1 MPCAVLLKR
10 PFNKRIFRK
19 KLRKLFHRLYEN
31 PIRLCA
37 AMFIL
42 LFPAFCGSVQA
53 GDCAATG
60 TAELSQADVYQA
72 RMELK
77 NKAGAYDFSSG
88 AMDAAKA
95 CADLINRI
103 SSLSID
109 SKAIPG
115 LDDIAEA
122 VKKQAQDALNDTEEE
137 ACRYVAQ
144 TGRSWISSQLGLI
157 RTESNAKASQL
168 AGAHVSVSNPSLRA
182 VLGTYRTRLMGT
194 LPRYSDMP
202 GLK

>member
-1 MPCAVLLKR
+1 MPRAVQFKW
-10 PFNKRIFRK
+10 
-19 KLRKLFHRLYEN
+19 LFHRRRKRRLPLCPSIII
-31 PIRLCA
+31 PICML
-37 AMFIL
+37 MFTL
-42 LFPAFCGSVQA
+42 LFPAFPGSVQA

-77 NKAGAYDFSSG
+77 NKAGVFDFSSG
-88 AMDAAKA
+88 SMDAAKA

-109 SKAIPG
+109 SKTIPG
-115 LDDIAEA
+115 LDDIIEA
-122 VKKQAQDALNDTEEE
+122 VKKQAEGALNDTEEE

-144 TGRSWISSQLGLI
+144 TGRSWIAAQIGLI
-157 RTESNAKASQL
+157 RTESNAKASEL
-168 AGAHVSVSNPSLRA
+168 AGAHVSVTNPSLRS
-182 VLGTYRTRLMGT
+182 VLGTYRTRLMGQ